1 MKLGW
6 KPVVTQVAA
15 VLVGAA
21 AAHAQAK
28 TLAATVRNDLDLAR
42 REEMV
47 EIPAAVLA
55 PLAAAKDLAKLRV
68 KEKGAAAETLAQAV
82 DLDGDAVPD
91 QLVFLADFAPKQ
103 SRTFELT
110 LAAAKPV
117 YKKEDFR
124 VYGRF
129 NRERWDDFAWEN
141 DRVAHRMYGA
151 ALETWDDEPLT
162 GSGVDVWCKRTRRLV
177 VNDWY
182 MTDTYHDDHGEG
194 ADFYSAGRSR
204 GCGGT
209 GLWRD
214 GRLYTSRN
222 FRKSRVLAAGPLRLV
237 FELQY
242 DPFDAGG
249 ASVAETKRV
258 VVDAGKN
265 LQRFESRFR
274 PYRRPG
280 TEEPEVVWAAGIR
293 KDPKSTA
300 RVERT
305 AGLLRT
311 WEPVA
316 GQGNGNLGCGV
327 VMDPA
332 RIVELTEADGNHLV
346 VAKVATG
353 QPAVYYA
360 GSGWDKSGDFASV
373 ADWDRHLDEFARRVS
388 SPLVVE
394 VR

>member
-1 MKLGW
+1 MKLRW
-6 KPVVTQVAA
+6 KPVVTQIAA
-15 VLVGAA
+15 ALVCAA
-21 AAHAQAK
+21 AARAQTTA
-28 TLAATVRNDLDLAR
+28 LVATVRNDLDLAR

-47 EIPAAVLA
+47 EIPAAALA
-55 PLAAAKDLAKLRV
+55 GLAKAKDLAKV
-68 KEKGAAAETLAQAV
+68 HVQEKGAAAETLAQAV

-91 QLVFLADFAPKQ
+91 QVVFLADFAPRQ

-110 LAAAKPV
+110 LGAKRV

-151 ALETWDDEPLT
+151 ALETWDEEPLT

-194 ADFYSAGRSR
+194 ADFYSAGRTR

-209 GLWRD
+209 GIWRD
-214 GRLYTSRN
+214 GKLYTSRN

-237 FELQY
+237 FELEY
-242 DPFDAGG
+242 EPFEAGN
-249 ASVAETKRV
+249 ASVGETKRV
-258 VVDAGKN
+258 IVDAGKN

-280 TEEPEVVWAAGIR
+280 TEEPEIVWAAGIR

-300 RVERT
+300 RVER
-305 AGLLRT
+305 AAFLLRT
-311 WEPVA
+311 WEPLT
-316 GQGNGNLGCGV
+316 GTGNGNLGCAV

-332 RIVELTEADGNHLV
+332 SIVEVTEADGNHLV
-346 VAKVATG
+346 VAKVPTG

-360 GSGWDKSGDFASV
+360 GTGWDKSGDFASV
-373 ADWDRHLDEFARRVS
+373 ADWDTHLDAFVRRAG
-388 SPLVVE
+388 SPLSVE

>member
-1 MKLGW
+1 MKLAS
-6 KPVVTQVAA
+6 KTVVGGVLA
-15 VLVGAA
+15 VLSAS
-21 AAHAQAK
+21 AAHAQPKPLRAVV
-28 TLAATVRNDLDLAR
+28 TNGLDLAR
-42 REEMV
+42 PEQMV
-47 EIPAAVLA
+47 EIPAAA
-55 PLAAAKDLAKLRV
+55 LAALAKPADLAKVRV
-68 KEKGAAAETLAQAV
+68 KEQGAAAETLAQAV

-91 QLVFLADFAPKQ
+91 QVVFLADFAPKQ

-110 LAAAKPV
+110 LGTKRV

-129 NRERWDDFAWEN
+129 NRERWDDFVWEN

-194 ADFYSAGRSR
+194 ADFYSAGRTR

-222 FRKSRVLAAGPLRLV
+222 FRKSRVLSAGPLRLV

-265 LQRFESRFR
+265 LQRFESLFR

-280 TEEPEVVWAAGIR
+280 TEEPEITWAAGIR

-300 RVERT
+300 RVERA
-305 AGLLRT
+305 AGLVRT
-311 WEPVA
+311 WEPIA
-316 GQGNGNLGCGV
+316 GTGNGNLGCGI

-332 RIVELTEADGNHLV
+332 RIVELAEADGNHLV

-360 GSGWDKSGDFASV
+360 GSGWDKGGDFTAV
-373 ADWDRHLDEFARRVS
+373 ADWDRHLDEFARRVA
-388 SPLVVE
+388 SPLAVA

>member
-1 MKLGW
+1 MKLSW
-6 KPVVTQVAA
+6 KPVVTQIAA
-15 VLVGAA
+15 AWLGAA
-21 AAHAQAK
+21 AAHAQSAP
-28 TLAATVRNDLDLAR
+28 LVATVRNDLDLAR

-47 EIPAAVLA
+47 EIPAAALGALA
-55 PLAAAKDLAKLRV
+55 KPKDLAKVRV

-91 QLVFLADFAPKQ
+91 QVVFLADFAPKQ

-110 LAAAKPV
+110 LGTKRV

-129 NRERWDDFAWEN
+129 NRERWDDFVWEN

-194 ADFYSAGRSR
+194 ADFYSAGRTR

-214 GRLYTSRN
+214 GKLYTSRN
-222 FRKSRVLAAGPLRLV
+222 FRKSRVLASGPLRLV

-242 DPFDAGG
+242 DPFEAGN

-258 VVDAGKN
+258 IVDAGKH
-265 LQRFESRFR
+265 LQRFESLYR

-280 TEEPEVVWAAGIR
+280 TEEPEITWAAGIR
-293 KDPKSTA
+293 KDAKSTA
-300 RVERT
+300 RVERA

-316 GQGNGNLGCGV
+316 GAGNGNLGCGI

-332 RIVELTEADGNHLV
+332 RIVELAEADGNHLV

-360 GSGWDKSGDFASV
+360 GSGWDKGGDFTAV
-373 ADWDRHLDEFARRVS
+373 ADWDRHHDEFVRRAG
-388 SPLVVE
+388 SPLAVE

>member
-1 MKLGW
+1 
-6 KPVVTQVAA
+6 
-15 VLVGAA
+15 
-21 AAHAQAK
+21 
-28 TLAATVRNDLDLAR
+28 
-42 REEMV
+42 MV
-47 EIPAAVLA
+47 EIPAAALGALA
-55 PLAAAKDLAKLRV
+55 KPADLAKVRV
-68 KEKGAAAETLAQAV
+68 KEQGAASETLAQAV
-82 DLDGDAVPD
+82 DLDGDAIPD
-91 QLVFLADFAPKQ
+91 QVVFLADFAPKQ

-110 LAAAKPV
+110 LGAKPV
-117 YKKEDFR
+117 YKKDDFR

-129 NRERWDDFAWEN
+129 NRERWDDFVWEN

-151 ALETWDDEPLT
+151 ALETWDAEPLT

-209 GLWRD
+209 GIWRD

-222 FRKSRVLAAGPLRLV
+222 FRRSRVLAAGPLRLV
-237 FELQY
+237 FELEY
-242 DPFDAGG
+242 EPFDAGG

-258 VVDAGKN
+258 IVDAGQH
-265 LQRFESRFR
+265 LQRFESRYR

-280 TEEPEVVWAAGIR
+280 TEEPEIVWAAGIR
-293 KDPKSTA
+293 KDAKSTA
-300 RVERT
+300 RVER
-305 AGLLRT
+305 ASGLLRT

-316 GQGNGNLGCGV
+316 GTGNGNLGCGIL
-327 VMDPA
+327 MDPA
-332 RIVELTEADGNHLV
+332 RIVDVAEADGNHLV

-360 GSGWDKSGDFASV
+360 GSGWDKGGDLASV
-373 ADWDRHLDEFARRVS
+373 ADWDAHLDAFVRRAG
-388 SPLVVE
+388 SPLSVE

>member
-1 MKLGW
+1 MKLVW
-6 KPVVTQVAA
+6 KTVVAGAGA
-15 VLVGAA
+15 VLAA
-21 AAHAQAK
+21 AAAEAQPKPLRALV
-28 TLAATVRNDLDLAR
+28 TNPLDAAR

-47 EIPAAVLA
+47 EIPAAA
-55 PLAAAKDLAKLRV
+55 LAALAKPSELAKVHVR
-68 KEKGAAAETLAQAV
+68 EQGASAETLAQAV

-91 QLVFLADFAPKQ
+91 QVVFLADFAPKQ

-110 LAAAKPV
+110 LGAKHV

-177 VNDWY
+177 LNDWY

-194 ADFYSAGRSR
+194 ADFYSAGRTR

-242 DPFDAGG
+242 EPFDAGG

-280 TEEPEVVWAAGIR
+280 TEEPEIVWAAGIR

-300 RVERT
+300 RVERA

-316 GQGNGNLGCGV
+316 GTGNGNLGCGIL
-327 VMDPA
+327 MDPA

-353 QPAVYYA
+353 QAAVYYA
-360 GSGWDKSGDFASV
+360 GSGWDKGGDFGSV
-373 ADWDRHLDEFARRVS
+373 ADWDKHLDEFARRAA
-388 SPLVVE
+388 SPLSVE